1 MTALEIILL
10 LIGVI
15 CVAVS
20 FIFFIKVD
28 GPEKS
33 QDINVKLSERQ
44 KEDIK
49 TQISTVFRE
58 QASAMTQTVEDRTR
72 DALEKLSNQK
82 INELAEYSDTVL
94 GEINKNHSEVMFLYD
109 MLNEKNKE
117 VHNNIRDLQ
126 NALKKNEEIT
136 RTDRNESIKEAQPVE
151 IAGNED
157 ENTASTVKEIQ
168 QSEAEEESVAEENA
182 NSKRDAVLKLHRQ
195 GKSEVEIAKTLGIG
209 VGEVKLV
216 IDLFKGMR

>member
-15 CVAVS
+15 CVAAS
-20 FIFFIKVD
+20 FMFFIKVD

-33 QDINVKLSERQ
+33 QDANVKLSDSQ

-49 TQISTVFRE
+49 KQITSVFNE
-58 QASAMTQTVEDRTR
+58 EASVMTQTVEDRTR

-94 GEINKNHSEVMFLYD
+94 GEINKNHTEVMFLYD

-126 NALKKNEEIT
+126 NVVKASE
-136 RTDRNESIKEAQPVE
+136 ESIKAADTRNVQSVQDESVHLD
-151 IAGNED
+151 ED
-157 ENTASTVKEIQ
+157 EMAAFAHEQPDEKG
-168 QSEAEEESVAEENA
+168 SEAATDDTSMDN
-182 NSKRDAVLKLHRQ
+182 KREAILKLHNKR
-195 GKSEVEIAKTLGIG
+195 KSAVEIAKTLGIG

-216 IDLFKGMR
+216 IDLFKGMK

>member
-33 QDINVKLSERQ
+33 QDVNVKLSERQ

-82 INELAEYSDTVL
+82 INELAEYSDPVL

-126 NALKKNEEIT
+126 NALKKNEEIA
-136 RTDRNESIKEAQPVE
+136 RTDRNESIKEAP
-151 IAGNED
+151 
-157 ENTASTVKEIQ
+157 
-168 QSEAEEESVAEENA
+168 QSEAEEESVAEDNA

>member
-1 MTALEIILL
+1 
-10 LIGVI
+10 
-15 CVAVS
+15 
-20 FIFFIKVD
+20 
-28 GPEKS
+28 
-33 QDINVKLSERQ
+33 
-44 KEDIK
+44 
-49 TQISTVFRE
+49 
-58 QASAMTQTVEDRTR
+58 
-72 DALEKLSNQK
+72 
-82 INELAEYSDTVL
+82 
-94 GEINKNHSEVMFLYD
+94 MFLYD

-126 NALKKNEEIT
+126 NALKKNEEIA
-136 RTDRNESIKEAQPVE
+136 RTDRNESIKEAQSVE

-157 ENTASTVKEIQ
+157 ENAASTVKEIQ